1 MFNEK
6 TTKAIKAIEEEAQAI
21 EEAYELLSEL
31 EMKDKKTSYEYEYA
45 VKTIK
50 SCADIEDEYLKEIL
64 TKDYAEDVFNF
75 FSKKYNLSMAFYLHP
90 LANNNKLYQIRIMNK
105 IYTYLYKL
113 MPNENFHGYSF
124 SRTLYELSIN
134 LDLIRLTLSLL
145 KDKKEAIKIKYNL
158 ALTIGEVEKELLETN
173 FEVSENP
180 YLTRNILTYNNTLK
194 NVGKFFTNSITIN
207 ILRSY
212 IISIFSF
219 KKDFKNN
226 KDEYLDFL
234 FTCTSIRACLVMLDE
249 NTANL
254 VISKIK
260 EFINGEGN
268 FNLPN
273 YPNFNKEDLL
283 ILLMDL
289 ADTLENESDVRYTI
303 EILKSLLENLEQ
315 DKRVPNHVSLSL

>member
-1 MFNEK
+1 
-6 TTKAIKAIEEEAQAI
+6 
-21 EEAYELLSEL
+21 
-31 EMKDKKTSYEYEYA
+31 
-45 VKTIK
+45 
-50 SCADIEDEYLKEIL
+50 
-64 TKDYAEDVFNF
+64 
-75 FSKKYNLSMAFYLHP
+75 
-90 LANNNKLYQIRIMNK
+90 
-105 IYTYLYKL
+105 
-113 MPNENFHGYSF
+113 MPDENFHGYSF

-273 YPNFNKEDLL
+273 LPNFNKEELL

-289 ADTLENESDVRYTI
+289 ADTLEKESDVRYTI
-303 EILKSLLENLEQ
+303 EILNSLLENL
-315 DKRVPNHVSLSL
+315 RTR

>member
-1 MFNEK
+1 
-6 TTKAIKAIEEEAQAI
+6 
-21 EEAYELLSEL
+21 
-31 EMKDKKTSYEYEYA
+31 
-45 VKTIK
+45 
-50 SCADIEDEYLKEIL
+50 
-64 TKDYAEDVFNF
+64 
-75 FSKKYNLSMAFYLHP
+75 MAFYLHP

-113 MPNENFHGYSF
+113 MPDENFHGYSF

-145 KDKKEAIKIKYNL
+145 KDKKETIKIKYNL

-260 EFINGEGN
+260 DFINGEGN

-289 ADTLENESDVRYTI
+289 ADTLENESDVRYKI

-315 DKRVPNHVSLSL
+315 DKKVPNHVSLSL

>member
-1 MFNEK
+1 M
-6 TTKAIKAIEEEAQAI
+6 
-21 EEAYELLSEL
+21 
-31 EMKDKKTSYEYEYA
+31 
-45 VKTIK
+45 
-50 SCADIEDEYLKEIL
+50 
-64 TKDYAEDVFNF
+64 
-75 FSKKYNLSMAFYLHP
+75 
-90 LANNNKLYQIRIMNK
+90 
-105 IYTYLYKL
+105 
-113 MPNENFHGYSF
+113 
-124 SRTLYELSIN
+124 
-134 LDLIRLTLSLL
+134 
-145 KDKKEAIKIKYNL
+145 
-158 ALTIGEVEKELLETN
+158 
-173 FEVSENP
+173 
-180 YLTRNILTYNNTLK
+180 
-194 NVGKFFTNSITIN
+194 GKFLTNRKQLKILLLN
-207 ILRSY
+207 IIR
-212 IISIFSF
+212 IFSF

-315 DKRVPNHVSLSL
+315 DKKVPNHVSLNL

>member
-6 TTKAIKAIEEEAQAI
+6 ITKAIKAMEEEAQAI

-75 FSKKYNLSMAFYLHP
+75 FSKKYNLSMAFYLNP

-207 ILRSY
+207 ILHSY
-212 IISIFSF
+212 IISIF
-219 KKDFKNN
+219 
-226 KDEYLDFL
+226 
-234 FTCTSIRACLVMLDE
+234 
-249 NTANL
+249 
-254 VISKIK
+254 
-260 EFINGEGN
+260 FI
-268 FNLPN
+268 
-273 YPNFNKEDLL
+273 
-283 ILLMDL
+283 
-289 ADTLENESDVRYTI
+289 
-303 EILKSLLENLEQ
+303 
-315 DKRVPNHVSLSL
+315 

>member
-1 MFNEK
+1 
-6 TTKAIKAIEEEAQAI
+6 
-21 EEAYELLSEL
+21 
-31 EMKDKKTSYEYEYA
+31 
-45 VKTIK
+45 
-50 SCADIEDEYLKEIL
+50 
-64 TKDYAEDVFNF
+64 
-75 FSKKYNLSMAFYLHP
+75 
-90 LANNNKLYQIRIMNK
+90 MNK

-158 ALTIGEVEKELLETN
+158 ALTIGEVEKELLETY

-180 YLTRNILTYNNTLK
+180 YLTRNILTYNDTLK

-260 EFINGEGN
+260 DFINGEGN

-303 EILKSLLENLEQ
+303 EILKSLLENLKH
-315 DKRVPNHVSLSL
+315 DKKVPNHVSLSL